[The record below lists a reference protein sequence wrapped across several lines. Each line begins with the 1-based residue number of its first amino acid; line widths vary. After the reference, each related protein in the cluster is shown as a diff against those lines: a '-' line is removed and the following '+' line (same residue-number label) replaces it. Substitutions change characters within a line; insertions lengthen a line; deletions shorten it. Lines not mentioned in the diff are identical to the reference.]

1 MADSLIVQ
9 SKVKEAVKAQGLR
22 MDSSFPDALN
32 AKIAQMVRQAADR
45 AKSNGRGTIRP
56 YDL

>member
-1 MADSLIVQ
+1 MADSLVVQ

-22 MDSSFPDALN
+22 MDSNFPDALN
-32 AKIAQMVRQAADR
+32 AQIATLVAAAAKR
-45 AKSNGRGTIRP
+45 AKENGRGTVRP

>member
-1 MADSLIVQ
+1 MADSLVVQ

-22 MDSSFPDALN
+22 MDSNFPDAVH
-32 AKIAQMVRQAADR
+32 AKVASLVAQAANR
-45 AKSNGRGTIRP
+45 ARQNGRGTIRP